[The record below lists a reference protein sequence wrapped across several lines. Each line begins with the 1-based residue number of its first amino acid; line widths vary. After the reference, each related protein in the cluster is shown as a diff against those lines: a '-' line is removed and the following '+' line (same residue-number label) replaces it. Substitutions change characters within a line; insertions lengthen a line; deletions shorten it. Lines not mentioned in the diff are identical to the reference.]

1 MPKPPPH
8 APPTAAELAI
18 LQVLWTRGPSSVR
31 DVHDGL
37 DAGKPVVYTTV
48 LKLMQIMHERGLL
61 TREAQGRKHI
71 YTAAVERA
79 ATQDTLLDSFLDRAF
94 GGSAKTLVMRA
105 LGKHTP
111 GKADIGELRAFLD
124 ELEAGR
130 KAGEDDRT
138 DSDSQ
143 PQNSQKR

>member
-1 MPKPPPH
+1 MNKPSQS

-18 LQVLWTRGPSSVR
+18 LQVLWTRGPSSVK
-31 DVHDGL
+31 DVHAGL
-37 DAGKPVVYTTV
+37 DADKPVVYTTV

-79 ATQDTLLDSFLDRAF
+79 ATQDTLLDSFLSKAF

-111 GKADIGELRAFLD
+111 DAADIDELRAFLD
-124 ELEAGR
+124 ELEAG
-130 KAGEDDRT
+130 KSPASNPEND
-138 DSDSQ
+138 
-143 PQNSQKR
+143 PQ